1 MGGILQP
8 SIQRDHSATNDH
20 DFIADGPFLAMTDAK
35 RSSLQEYARRR
46 FVLSGTSVI
55 KDHYPY
61 CHPTDQL
68 GIAAPANSGG
78 IVSFAHYDYLA
89 LGADPRIL
97 DAARDAVSRGGVG
110 AGASR
115 LVGGERTMHRELER
129 EFAAHIGV
137 EDTLSMA
144 SGYGT
149 NVALIGHLLTKG
161 DLIIADEAA
170 HNSIM
175 AGTQLSRADALM
187 FRHNDLDHLR
197 EMLARGRA
205 NFNRVLVV
213 IEGLYSMDGD
223 IPDLP
228 GIIALCRSHHAWLM
242 IDEAHSI
249 GVLGK
254 TGRGITEHFGIDPA
268 DVDLIVG
275 TLSKAFVTC
284 GGLIGGKRDIIEWL
298 RFTLPGFVY
307 SVGLPPP
314 TVAAARCA
322 RKLLQ
327 NEPHRLARLRENSRY
342 FLAQARR
349 RNLDVGMAAGI
360 AVIPVLFADVA
371 ATVSAGN
378 AALDAGIFV
387 PPIAQ
392 IGVPK
397 NAPRLRF
404 FLSAGHTQ
412 DQIGYVLDV
421 LSRFSAAHPSAKTAS
436 QIETREMT
444 PDIAV

>member
-1 MGGILQP
+1 MGGIWQS
-8 SIQRDHSATNDH
+8 SILRDHSATNDH
-20 DFIADGPFLAMTDAK
+20 TFLADGAFLAMTDTK

-46 FVLSGTSVI
+46 FVLSGASVI

-61 CHPTDQL
+61 CHPTDKL
-68 GIAAPANSGG
+68 GIGDVASSGD
-78 IVSFAHYDYLA
+78 VVNFAHYDYLA
-89 LGADPRIL
+89 LGADQRIV
-97 DAARDAVSRGGVG
+97 DAARDAVSRDGVG
-110 AGASR
+110 TGASR
-115 LVGGERTMHRELER
+115 LVGGERTMHRALER
-129 EFAAHIGV
+129 ELAAFIGV
-137 EDTLSMA
+137 EDTLSLV

-175 AGTQLSRADALM
+175 AGTQLSRADALV

-197 EMLARGRA
+197 EILVRHRGK
-205 NFNRVLVV
+205 FNRVLVV

-228 GIIALCRSHHAWLM
+228 GVLALCRSHHAWLM

-254 TGRGITEHFGIDPA
+254 LGRGITEHFGVVPA

-284 GGLIGGKRDIIEWL
+284 GGFIAGKRDIIEWL

-322 RKLLQ
+322 LAILQ
-327 NEPHRLARLRENSRY
+327 EEPHRLARLHENSRY
-342 FLAQARR
+342 FLTQARR
-349 RNLDVGMAAGI
+349 RKLNVGTAAGV
-360 AVIPVLFADVA
+360 AVIPVLFSDP
-371 ATVSAGN
+371 ATTIAAGN

-404 FLSAGHTQ
+404 FLSAAHTQ
-412 DQIGYVLDV
+412 EQISYALDV
-421 LSRFSAAHPSAKTAS
+421 LSRFSADHGNAAVISRGRTHEMMPDTA
-436 QIETREMT
+436 
-444 PDIAV
+444 V